1 MMVSS
6 LQLHCVA
13 DAVADYRDRWLPG
26 FAKAAIVADP
36 PAQSAVR

>member
-6 LQLHCVA
+6 LQLHA
-13 DAVADYRDRWLPG
+13 DAVADYLDRWLPG